1 MKNIV
6 ANEID
11 KIRKIFNKKN
21 LLQKFTMKRIVIFFA
36 LIIISI
42 SFTLFFYFQQ
52 QSENRIKNTIF
63 EQQLKEQTDKTKA
76 IAENIKSNLFL
87 IKASLQGLAYSIYLQ
102 EGDFVSNNTHN
113 LMENRFRQINE
124 ITPIDRLILL
134 DKNGIAK
141 MNIVSKGQKQY
152 IGENFSGRELVQLT
166 KKTLSSVLSNGYVG
180 NDGKIKIGIS
190 YPIIL
195 NNTEKKY
202 IGLVGVIIP
211 VSNFFKHFGNIYDI
225 NSQYL
230 SVIDGKAVQ
239 LIHPLQSLIG
249 LPFFGNKSQNI
260 TGHNELL
267 NNMAKSVMSGNPSS
281 VIYAFNNGERLN
293 TGYPIAVDK
302 NAISRY
308 SLFIITPTS
317 SIYSKIN
324 VGISMERSEM
334 FSLIVGFTA
343 AIMILIIFLI
353 RWNSSLDKEVKRRT
367 SELEESNKQLS
378 ITNTKL
384 EAGNDQLKVHDT
396 IQKEF
401 INIAA
406 HEFRTPLQPILGLSE
421 LVRNKINDKE
431 EKELLDV
438 VIKNTKRLKNLT
450 ESILDITRFESNTV
464 HLHKEEFNL
473 DELIQTIITEF
484 KNSLTDS
491 KKIKFEYKNNNID
504 PLIVYADKN
513 RISQVISNLINN
525 SIKFIK
531 KEGTIFIDIEN
542 RKRNGNNINEIVLVK
557 IKDTGSGIDN
567 EILPNLFKKFTTKSF
582 RGTGLGL
589 YICKSIIEAHGGKIW
604 AENNDDGI
612 GATLSFYL
620 YLKS

>member
-384 EAGNDQLKVHDT
+384 EAANDQLKVHDT

-567 EILPNLFKKFTTKSF
+567 EILPNLFRKFTTKSF

>member
-6 ANEID
+6 ANKID

-21 LLQKFTMKRIVIFFA
+21 LLQKLTMKRTVILFA

-63 EQQLKEQTDKTKA
+63 EQQLKEQTGKTKA

-124 ITPIDRLILL
+124 ITPIDRLIIL

-152 IGENFSGRELVQLT
+152 ISENFSGRGLVQLT

-180 NDGKIKIGIS
+180 NDGKFKIGIS

-249 LPFFGNKSQNI
+249 LPFFGNKSQNM

-293 TGYPIAVDK
+293 MGYPIAVDK
-302 NAISRY
+302 NAISQY
-308 SLFIITPTS
+308 SLFIITSTS

-324 VGISMERSEM
+324 VAISMERSEM

-353 RWNSSLDKEVKRRT
+353 RWNSGLDKEVKRRT

-384 EAGNDQLKVHDT
+384 EAANDQLKVHDT

-406 HEFRTPLQPILGLSE
+406 HEFRTPIQPILGLSE

-450 ESILDITRFESNTV
+450 EAILDITRFESNTF

-491 KKIKFEYKNNNID
+491 KKIKLN
-504 PLIVYADKN
+504 
-513 RISQVISNLINN
+513 
-525 SIKFIK
+525 
-531 KEGTIFIDIEN
+531 T
-542 RKRNGNNINEIVLVK
+542 K
-557 IKDTGSGIDN
+557 I
-567 EILPNLFKKFTTKSF
+567 
-582 RGTGLGL
+582 
-589 YICKSIIEAHGGKIW
+589 II
-604 AENNDDGI
+604 
-612 GATLSFYL
+612 
-620 YLKS
+620 

>member
-384 EAGNDQLKVHDT
+384 EAANDQLKVHDT

-406 HEFRTPLQPILGLSE
+406 HEFRTPLQPMLGLSE

>member
-76 IAENIKSNLFL
+76 IAEIIKSNLFL

-384 EAGNDQLKVHDT
+384 EAANDQLKVHDT

-567 EILPNLFKKFTTKSF
+567 EILPNLFRKFTTKSF

>member
-211 VSNFFKHFGNIYDI
+211 VSNLFKHFGNIYDI

-384 EAGNDQLKVHDT
+384 EAANDQLKVHDT

-567 EILPNLFKKFTTKSF
+567 EILPNLFRKFTTKSF

>member
-230 SVIDGKAVQ
+230 SVIDGKSVQ

-267 NNMAKSVMSGNPSS
+267 NIMAKSVMSGNPSS

-384 EAGNDQLKVHDT
+384 EAANDQLKVHDT

-431 EKELLDV
+431 EKKLLDV

-567 EILPNLFKKFTTKSF
+567 EILPNLFRKFTTKSF

>member
-76 IAENIKSNLFL
+76 IAEIIKSTLFL

-230 SVIDGKAVQ
+230 SVIDGKSVQ

-384 EAGNDQLKVHDT
+384 EAANDQLKVHDT

-567 EILPNLFKKFTTKSF
+567 EILPNLFRKFTTKSF